1 MNQKT
6 LTALLLTPT
15 GAFHSFGAA
24 AREFYLDLS
33 QAEARRWQY
42 FERFKMHL
50 HHETVKISHKIPF
63 QINIC

>member
-24 AREFYLDLS
+24 ARDFYLDLS

-50 HHETVKISHKIPF
+50 HHEAVI
-63 QINIC
+63 